1 MIYEH
6 TNNGKNFLIVEVPEG
21 SYDHFISSKFG
32 ILDWF
37 VNKSG
42 HTTELFTIDLPPGS
56 WEIMGM
62 GETLTESKWDEVVK
76 NNGWGC
82 YNNYKGKPDEI
93 YTLLSA
99 IESGL
104 ALISSHKLTPT
115 TALFL
120 KEVKPR

>member
-6 TNNGKNFLIVEVPEG
+6 TNNGKKFLIVEVPEG
-21 SYDHFISSKFG
+21 SYDPFIHAPNGGNIQWLYYLLKG
-32 ILDWF
+32 YYNMKAK
-37 VNKSG
+37 V
-42 HTTELFTIDLPPGS
+42 LPPGS

-62 GETLTESKWDEVVK
+62 GKRLTESKWDEVVK

-104 ALISSHKLTPT
+104 ALISSHKLTPK

-120 KEVKPR
+120 KQS